1 MLASL
6 GRRAAVADIMGMP
19 FSGFLAWCVWRA
31 VYFVKLPGVVRRLRV
46 AVDWNLE
53 LLFPRDIT
61 QIQTTKTDHLRLDHY
76 EPGELIISKHEI
88 GREVFIMKRGEVE
101 VFQPAENGSA
111 ETIVA
116 TLGEGEVFGEKAL
129 LDDLPRGASV
139 RARTAVD
146 VLTMSRD
153 DFVAIVDKF
162 PPLDEYFEK
171 LMKERYPDEWPD
183 AESLVE
189 HIAKPVA
196 FPQ

>member
-61 QIQTTKTDHLRLDHY
+61 QIQTTKTNHLRLDHY
-76 EPGELIISKHEI
+76 EPGEIIISKHEI
-88 GREVFIMKRGEVE
+88 GREVFIIKRGEVE
-101 VFQPAENGSA
+101 VFQPAENGNA

-116 TLGEGEVFGEKAL
+116 TLRAGRGLRREGAARR
-129 LDDLPRGASV
+129 PAARRQ
-139 RARTAVD
+139 RARQDGGRRADHVARR
-146 VLTMSRD
+146 LRRD
-153 DFVAIVDKF
+153 G
-162 PPLDEYFEK
+162 
-171 LMKERYPDEWPD
+171 R
-183 AESLVE
+183 
-189 HIAKPVA
+189 PVSA
-196 FPQ
+196 ARRVFRASS